1 VVLEVRPRVTVD
13 ARRSRPDAVTSQETC
28 LTLLDGFELTQGGR
42 SVSLPLAVQR
52 ALAFLALHGRPL
64 LRLYVA
70 GVLWPDTP
78 EERAGANLR
87 STLWRLHQP
96 AGRLVEA
103 TGQHLRLAATVQVD
117 VHDMSILATRLLD
130 SCSAWEHTEYRR
142 LFASGELLR
151 DWYDDWVM
159 IERERFRQ
167 LRLHALEKLCEYLTA
182 VQRFGDAVQAGMAA
196 VAAEPLRE
204 SAQRVLIRAHLAEGN
219 DGEAI
224 RQFRSYA
231 QNLHAELGLAPS
243 ARIRELVHIRP

>member
-1 VVLEVRPRVTVD
+1 VVLEVRPRVAID
-13 ARRSRPDAVTSQETC
+13 ARPASPDAVTNQGTC
-28 LTLLDGFELTQGGR
+28 LTLLDGFDLTQGGR
-42 SVSLPLAVQR
+42 SVPLPLAVQR
-52 ALAFLALHGRPL
+52 ALAFLALQARPL

-103 TGQHLRLAATVQVD
+103 TGQHLRLAARVRVD
-117 VHDMSILATRLLD
+117 VHEMTSLATSLLD
-130 SCSAWEHTEYRR
+130 GCAGSEHTEYRR
-142 LFASGELLR
+142 LCASGELLR
-151 DWYDDWVM
+151 DWYDDWVV

-182 VQRFGDAVQAGMAA
+182 VQRFGDAIQAGMAA

-204 SAQRVLIRAHLAEGN
+204 SAQRVLIGAYLAEGN
-219 DGEAI
+219 EGEAI
-224 RQFRSYA
+224 RQYRSYERD
-231 QNLHAELGLAPS
+231 LHAELALAPS
-243 ARIRELVHIRP
+243 SRIRELVHIRP